1 MEETEECFCSIY
13 LKMVSRPQC
22 NTCLQ
27 RTCLENMCDSLDYH
41 FVVCLLGPCAFA
53 SLYRYKMAIFPDLV
67 IIALGS
73 VVNLFIFITS
83 YYAGFRFLGLIY
95 MTTLVH

>member
-1 MEETEECFCSIY
+1 
-13 LKMVSRPQC
+13 
-22 NTCLQ
+22 
-27 RTCLENMCDSLDYH
+27 MCDSLDYH

-95 MTTLVH
+95 MTTLVHWYWYLSHIISSKQVNVDTKTIKNG